1 MLTAAEV
8 AKELGL
14 HIDTVRRMPE
24 IALPVYRTRGGHRR
38 YKESD
43 VAKLKGEMPDDSKQ
57 HLAVIY
63 SRVSSHDQKQKGDL
77 DRQKIRNMDYC
88 VEQGY
93 KIVATFEE
101 CSSGMNDNRPKLKAL
116 IEAAQK
122 GKFTKIVI
130 EHKDRLTRF
139 NYKMYEFFFKQLGVD
154 IVCVEQVL
162 PKSFEA
168 ELVEDMLALIATF
181 SAKIYGKRSHQN
193 KKRKDADADEHDTQ
207 GAQDTVVSQQ

>member
-1 MLTAAEV
+1 MLTASEV

-24 IALPVYRTRGGHRR
+24 SALPAYRTKGGHRR
-38 YKESD
+38 YKATD
-43 VAKLKGEMPDDSKQ
+43 VAKLKGEQPDDSKQ

-63 SRVSSHDQKQKGDL
+63 SRVSSYDQKQKGDL
-77 DRQKIRNMDYC
+77 DRQKIRNVDYC
-88 VEQGY
+88 VEHGY
-93 KIVATFEE
+93 QIVQTYEE
-101 CSSGMNDNRPKLKAL
+101 CSSGMNDNRPKMKAL

-122 GKFTKIVI
+122 GVFKKLVI

-139 NYKMYEFFFKQLGVD
+139 NYKMYEFFFMQLGVE

-162 PKSFEA
+162 PKSFES

-181 SAKIYGKRSHQN
+181 SAKIYGKRSHRT
-193 KKRKDADADEHDTQ
+193 KKRKEAAAGGNDPK
-207 GAQDTVVSQQ
+207 GA

>member
-1 MLTAAEV
+1 MLTASEV

-24 IALPVYRTRGGHRR
+24 SALPVYRTKGGHRR
-38 YKESD
+38 YNVSD
-43 VAKLKGEMPDDSKQ
+43 VARLKGEQPDESKQ
-57 HLAVIY
+57 HFAVIY

-88 VEQGY
+88 VEHGY
-93 KIVATFEE
+93 QIVQTFEE
-101 CSSGMNDNRPKLKAL
+101 CSSGMNDHRPKLKAL

-122 GKFTKIVI
+122 GKFAKLVI

-139 NYKMYEFFFKQLGVD
+139 NYKIYEFFLKQLGVE

-181 SAKIYGKRSHQN
+181 SAKKYGKRSHQN
-193 KKRKDADADEHDTQ
+193 KKKKGAAEDENNTP
-207 GAQDTVVSQQ
+207 GA

>member
-1 MLTAAEV
+1 MLTATGV
-8 AKELGL
+8 AKALGL

-24 IALPVYRTRGGHRR
+24 SALPVYRTNGGHRR

-43 VAKLKGEMPDDSKQ
+43 VAKLKGEQPDDSKQ
-57 HLAVIY
+57 HMAVIY

-77 DRQKIRNMDYC
+77 DRQKMRNMDYC

-93 KIVATFEE
+93 QIMQTFEE

-116 IEAAQK
+116 IEAARK
-122 GKFTKIVI
+122 GGFTKLVI

-139 NYKMYEFFFKQLGVD
+139 NYKMYEFFFKQHGVD

-193 KKRKDADADEHDTQ
+193 KKRKEADVDGNDTQ
-207 GAQDTVVSQQ
+207 SAQNPSVSKQ

>member
-1 MLTAAEV
+1 MITASDV

-24 IALPVYRTRGGHRR
+24 SALPVYRTRGGHRR

-43 VAKLKGEMPDDSKQ
+43 VAKLKGELPDDSKQ
-57 HLAVIY
+57 HLAAIY

-88 VEQGY
+88 VEHGY
-93 KIVATFEE
+93 QIVRTFEE

-116 IEAAQK
+116 IEAARK
-122 GKFTKIVI
+122 GVFTKLVI

-139 NYKMYEFFFKQLGVD
+139 NYKMYEFIFKQLGVN

-181 SAKIYGKRSHQN
+181 SAKIYGKRSHRN
-193 KKRKDADADEHDTQ
+193 KKRKEADTVGNNIS
-207 GAQDTVVSQQ
+207 GAQDTAVSQQ

>member
-1 MLTAAEV
+1 MITASDV

-14 HIDTVRRMPE
+14 HIDTVRRMPDS
-24 IALPVYRTRGGHRR
+24 ALPVYRTKGGHRR

-43 VAKLKGEMPDDSKQ
+43 VAKLKGEMPDDNKQ
-57 HLAVIY
+57 NLAVIY

-77 DRQKIRNMDYC
+77 DRQKIRNLDYC
-88 VEQGY
+88 VERGY
-93 KIVATFEE
+93 QIVATFEE

-122 GKFTKIVI
+122 GKFTKLVI

-139 NYKMYEFFFKQLGVD
+139 NYKMYEFLFKQLGVE
-154 IVCVEQVL
+154 IVCAEQVL

-181 SAKIYGKRSHQN
+181 SVKIYGKRSHQN
-193 KKRKDADADEHDTQ
+193 KKRKEADANGNDTTS
-207 GAQDTVVSQQ
+207 AQNQAVSE